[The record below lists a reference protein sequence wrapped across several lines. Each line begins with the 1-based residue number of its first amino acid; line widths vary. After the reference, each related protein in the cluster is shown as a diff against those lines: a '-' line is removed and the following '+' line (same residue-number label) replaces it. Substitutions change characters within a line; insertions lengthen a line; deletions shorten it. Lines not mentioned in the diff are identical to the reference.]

1 MDLKKIEEEECVI
14 SLSYNE
20 LKTVAASLLFVEDE
34 IERQGICPSLCLEMK
49 MLFNLFN
56 MIRGKDFSKLE
67 KILEKKDPSIRK
79 KKEFKEVAGGQLS
92 KIQGMDSCKIPG
104 GRAPKEGGF
113 IVVAG
118 NPFADSHGAFN
129 CDGRPWEEIVSE
141 VSPLIKSFSGYD
153 FIEKLKSNEIK
164 KSKNQEKHSSYAYPD
179 LNERNGLISE
189 ETEFGPRFV
198 EQAEELIKCLE
209 DIKRKINNSS
219 SEPKTAFRNGDKK
232 TKGQS

>member
-1 MDLKKIEEEECVI
+1 MDLRKIEKEECVI

-20 LKTVAASLLFVEDE
+20 LKTITASLLFVEDE
-34 IERQGICPSLCLEMK
+34 IEKQGICPSLCLKMK

-92 KIQGMDSCKIPG
+92 KIQGMDSCKIPEE
-104 GRAPKEGGF
+104 RTPKEGGF

-129 CDGRPWEEIVSE
+129 CDGRPWEEIASE

-153 FIEKLKSNEIK
+153 FIEKLK
-164 KSKNQEKHSSYAYPD
+164 KSKNQEKHSSCVYPD
-179 LNERNGLISE
+179 LNERDGLISKE
-189 ETEFGPRFV
+189 AEFGPRFV

-219 SEPKTAFRNGDKK
+219 SKPKTAFRNGDKK